1 MANDTLGLLRN
12 AYDSARQQAA
22 GDGNARA
29 ENYWL
34 GAMRGVD
41 DAQNMKPPRHK
52 TFWVIFLKDPATG
65 VITGMANSHN
75 AKADYKDNPYYLGT
89 HKIEVDM
96 EKLK

>member
-1 MANDTLGLLRN
+1 MTDTLGLLRN
-12 AYDSARQQAA
+12 KYDSAHQQAS
-22 GDGNARA
+22 GDGNAVA

-65 VITGMANSHN
+65 VITGTAHSHN
-75 AKADYKDNPYYLGT
+75 AKADYKDNPYYIGT
-89 HKIEVDM
+89 HEIEVDM